1 MRYSGTLAIYMPCAA
16 ATYVGMTDAHYQF
29 LKGSHNVTDEHESIE
44 LPWRAFVT
52 AGTRTAKV
60 ATVRTDGRPHIAPV
74 AFVLDGDDLVF
85 VTALDSVKG
94 RTLRRTGVASATVDE
109 ETPHYPFVIVEG
121 TVTTTEQPA
130 DLRRFASAI
139 ALRYVGAENVEALTE
154 RNAVPGQFWSGLR
167 RTESSP
173 ASMAN
178 PDKHSLT
185 PVRNGP

>member
-1 MRYSGTLAIYMPCAA
+1 
-16 ATYVGMTDAHYQF
+16 MTDAHYQF

-44 LPWRAFVT
+44 PPWRAFVT

-94 RTLRRTGVASATVDE
+94 RTLRRTGIASATVDE
-109 ETPHYPFVIVEG
+109 ETPPYPFVIIEG

-130 DLRRFASAI
+130 ELRRFASAI
-139 ALRYVGAENVEALTE
+139 ALRYVGAENVEDFTE
-154 RNAVPGQFWSGLR
+154 RNAVPGQILVR
-167 RTESSP
+167 
-173 ASMAN
+173 
-178 PDKHSLT
+178 LT
-185 PVRNGP
+185 PHRVIARLNGQPRQSVTYTGSQQSLAITRGNRRS